1 MLKFDVK
8 RSMTPQDI
16 AEVTELLDAVEKA
29 DAHKPL
35 NDHLWIDLR
44 LGGRAGFAGL
54 TIRRPDTSQPI
65 AYCQVSRVND
75 SWSLDLVIDPQHRH
89 QTLELGNHLLAEA
102 MQVIHEQGGGH
113 IHWWVFDPTADHQ
126 LLAQKV
132 SLTPGRTLLQLRV
145 ELPLSESVVAATK
158 NIATQS
164 FKVGIDDEEWI
175 ALNNRAFA
183 NHPEQGG
190 WTKQI
195 LESRQSEK
203 WFDAEGFLMH
213 YINTT
218 DSIAKHELAGFCW
231 TKIDRDSDPL
241 LGEIY
246 VIAVDPRHHN
256 KGLGRSLTVAGLNHL
271 ATAGAAT
278 GMLFVDKDNIAAI
291 STYLKLG
298 FTTHHQEQAFVG
310 DIN

>member
-1 MLKFDVK
+1 
-8 RSMTPQDI
+8 
-16 AEVTELLDAVEKA
+16 
-29 DAHKPL
+29 
-35 NDHLWIDLR
+35 
-44 LGGRAGFAGL
+44 
-54 TIRRPDTSQPI
+54 
-65 AYCQVSRVND
+65 
-75 SWSLDLVIDPQHRH
+75 
-89 QTLELGNHLLAEA
+89 
-102 MQVIHEQGGGH
+102 
-113 IHWWVFDPTADHQ
+113 
-126 LLAQKV
+126 LAQKA

-183 NHPEQGG
+183 DHPEQGG